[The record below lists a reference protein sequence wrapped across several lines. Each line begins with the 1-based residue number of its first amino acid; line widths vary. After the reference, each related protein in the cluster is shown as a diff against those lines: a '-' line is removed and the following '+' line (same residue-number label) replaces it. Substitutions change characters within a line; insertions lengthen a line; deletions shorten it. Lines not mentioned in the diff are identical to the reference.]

1 MDRGDVHELITA
13 IMVQLRLLERIR
25 MHDPAY
31 HDTHIDDAQRLV
43 ESVKWYLQDLFNT
56 RRGSAML
63 FGDIGIPD
71 FSQFAENLSLNASRD
86 IEQQLRE
93 FIEKFEPRLSRVS
106 VSLESSG
113 TPSEGMRFRIDAD
126 IGDENPRHVDFD
138 TVVGSDGKIF
148 LRDVQP

>member
-1 MDRGDVHELITA
+1 
-13 IMVQLRLLERIR
+13 

-93 FIEKFEPRLSRVS
+93 FIEKFEPRLNRVK
-106 VSLESSG
+106 VSFEDSG
-113 TPSEGMRFRIDAD
+113 KPSEGMRFRIDAD
-126 IGDENPRHVDFD
+126 IGDENLRHVDFD

>member
-1 MDRGDVHELITA
+1 
-13 IMVQLRLLERIR
+13 MVQLRLLERIR

-31 HDTHIDDAQRLV
+31 HDTGVDDARRLV

-56 RRGSAML
+56 RRGSSML
-63 FGDIGIPD
+63 FGESGIPD
-71 FSQFAENLSLNASRD
+71 FSEFAENLSLNARRD

-93 FIEKFEPRLSRVS
+93 FIEKFEPRLSRVN
-106 VSLESSG
+106 VSFESSG
-113 TPSEGMRFRIDAD
+113 KSSEGMRFRIDAD
-126 IGDENPRHVDFD
+126 IGDEDSRHVDFD